1 MKMNLSKYISSLLLV
16 GIFVFGG
23 CVKDLDRE
31 PFYDITSANVYKD
44 FNNYKLILAKLYA
57 GIAVSGQQG
66 PAGKPDL
73 SGIDEGFSNYLRQY
87 WQLQELPT
95 DDAIIGWNDGTIG
108 QLNTTNWTPANEF
121 ITVMYNRI
129 FYQIT
134 LCNEF
139 IRETTDE
146 KLSER
151 GISGANADDARK
163 FRAEARFLRA
173 LSYFHA
179 IDLFGNVPFVTEEDK
194 VGAFFPKQILRA
206 DLFTYI
212 ESELKDLE
220 TTITPAG
227 QNEYARADAA
237 AVWCLL
243 AKLYLNAEVY
253 TGQARYSDVITYCN
267 KVIEAGYTLE
277 PEYKNL
283 FLADNHKS
291 HEIIFPIAF
300 DGTRTKS
307 YGGITYLVHAPVGGS
322 MNPDDFGIG
331 GGWAGLRA
339 TKGLVHLFPDS
350 SGTIDK
356 RGMFYTDGQNLEI
369 NEISTFTDGYPVTK
383 WKNITST
390 GAVGSDPID
399 FPDTDYPMFRLAD
412 VYLMYAEAVLRNGG
426 GDAGTALN
434 YVNALRTRA
443 YGNENGNIT
452 ADQLSLDFI
461 LDERGRE
468 LHWEAVRR
476 TDLIRFGKFTS
487 GSYLWPWK
495 GGVLEGKEIDDFR
508 ALYPLPSADLIANPS
523 LDQNDGY

>member
-1 MKMNLSKYISSLLLV
+1 MKIFKNISPLFLTVIFLLSS
-16 GIFVFGG
+16 

-31 PFYDITSANVYKD
+31 PFYDVTSANVYKD
-44 FNNYKLILAKLYA
+44 FANYKLILAKLYA
-57 GIAVSGQQG
+57 GYAVSGQQG

-73 SGIDEGFSNYLRQY
+73 TGIDEGFSNYLRQY

-95 DDAIIGWNDGTIG
+95 DDAVIGWNDGTIG

-151 GISGANADDARK
+151 GITGANADEART
-163 FRAEARFLRA
+163 FRTEARFLRA
-173 LSYFHA
+173 LSYSHA
-179 IDLFGNVPFVTEEDK
+179 LDLFGNVPFVTEEDA
-194 VGAFFPKQILRA
+194 VGSFFPKQTTRA
-206 DLFTYI
+206 ELFDYI

-220 TTITPAG
+220 TAITPAG

-237 AVWCLL
+237 AVWTLL

-253 TGQARYSDVITYCN
+253 NGQARYADVITYCN
-267 KVIEAGYTLE
+267 KVIGAGFTLE
-277 PEYKNL
+277 PEYRNL
-283 FLADNHKS
+283 FLADNHNS
-291 HEIIFPIAF
+291 NEIIFPIAF
-300 DGTRTKS
+300 DGLHTKS

-322 MNPDDFGIG
+322 MNPEEYGVA

-339 TKGLVHLFPDS
+339 TKGLVNLFPDAT
-350 SGTIDK
+350 GTIDK
-356 RGMFYTDGQNLEI
+356 RGMFHTDGQELEI
-369 NEISTFTDGYPVTK
+369 NSISTFTDGYPVTK
-383 WKNITST
+383 WKNVTST
-390 GAVGSDPID
+390 GEIGSDPVD

-426 GDAGTALN
+426 GDAGTALG

-443 YGNENGNIT
+443 YGNEDGNLT
-452 ADQLSLDFI
+452 ADQLTLDFI

-487 GSYLWPWK
+487 GNYVWPWK
-495 GGVLEGKEIDDFR
+495 GGVMEGKEIDDYR
-508 ALYPLPSADLIANPS
+508 ALYPLPSADLIANPG